1 MKEHQTLPN
10 KQDAPLA
17 VACSDLLGL
26 VTELLNM
33 LETVEESDSGKEFHP
48 TTIQT
53 CRCMHAAKL
62 DKIMPEITAIVR
74 RESLPLNGGE
84 DYTSPNDES
93 CGASDAS
100 ASTTS

>member
-1 MKEHQTLPN
+1 MNEPKTPT
-10 KQDAPLA
+10 P
-17 VACSDLLGL
+17 VSSGRLLGL
-26 VTELLNM
+26 VRELLDM
-33 LETVEESDSGKEFHP
+33 LETLEESDSGSIFYP

-84 DYTSPNDES
+84 DYTSPNNH
-93 CGASDAS
+93 
-100 ASTTS
+100 

>member
-1 MKEHQTLPN
+1 MKNPDVTEQPE
-10 KQDAPLA
+10 APTP

-33 LETVEESDSGKEFHP
+33 LETVEESDYGNEFHP

-62 DKIMPEITAIVR
+62 DEIMPKITAIVR
-74 RESLPLNGGE
+74 Q
-84 DYTSPNDES
+84 SPNDQSPATRPTRRSE
-93 CGASDAS
+93 
-100 ASTTS
+100 